1 VVEWG
6 DYYAWGEGRALRP
19 LLARALELAPAPGTA
34 VDLGSGSGRETI
46 ELLERGWRVVAVDS
60 EPEAA
65 RRLEAK
71 VSAGSRE
78 RLEVRTAAFQ
88 DIQALPYAD
97 LVHSAFSL
105 PFCPPEAFDRLWN
118 LTTGCLRPHGLI
130 AVDLF
135 GDRDSWASENNDLT
149 FHSRDDV
156 DQLLASLD
164 AIEVVEEENDG
175 PAFSGPK
182 HWHVFHVFARRNH

>member
-1 VVEWG
+1 VNWS

-19 LLARALELAPAPGTA
+19 LLARALELAPRPGTA
-34 VDLGSGSGRETI
+34 IDLGSGSGRETL

-60 EPEAA
+60 EPEAG
-65 RRLEAK
+65 RRLEAQ
-71 VSAGSRE
+71 VSAESRD

-88 DIQALPYAD
+88 DIEALPPAD
-97 LVHSAFSL
+97 LVHSAFAL

-118 LTTGCLRPHGLI
+118 LTIGCLRPRGVL

-135 GDRDSWASENNDLT
+135 GDRDSWAGEDNDLT
-149 FHSRDDV
+149 FQTRDEV
-156 DQLLASLD
+156 DRLLASLD
-164 AIEVVEEENDG
+164 TIEVVEEENDG

-182 HWHVFHVFARRNH
+182 HWHLFHVFARR